1 MLFNSLDFLLWL
13 PVLLLAY
20 GVLPGRHLRVRQAV
34 LLAASYLFYGYF
46 DARFLLVL
54 WASTAIDFVAARQI
68 AAAGS
73 GTRRKIWL
81 ASSLATNLGLLIY
94 FKYAGFF
101 VESAAALL
109 EALHMPYSPL
119 ALQVVMP
126 VGISFY
132 TFQTLGYTLDV
143 YRGRIAPERSPLAF
157 ALFVAFFPQ
166 LMAGPIERASD
177 LLPQLRRLPV
187 PAWSD
192 VRSGVRWF
200 LLGLVK
206 KVVISTAL
214 YEHASGLYLNPDLR
228 STPEAWVLSSLILIH
243 IYMDFS
249 GYSDMA
255 VGLGRMLGIRLSAN
269 FDRVTAARNAPDLW
283 RRWHRTLGR
292 WFRDYVLLPLSRAGV
307 PRRMAI
313 FMTFSA
319 VGLWHGAQWTY
330 VVWGMLMGGM
340 WLFDDATRWQER
352 VTFFLPPAVA
362 RRVQTL
368 LTLTAFLFICQLFA
382 VPTLAD
388 GATLMRTLLGFPSP
402 FPDPFT
408 PLPRAV
414 LLACG
419 LFFALEFFPPLLE
432 DRLRRFPHW
441 NTRWVFVRDVV
452 VIPVALAL
460 CAEGLLQSREFVYF
474 QF

>member
-1 MLFNSLDFLLWL
+1 MLFNSLDFLLCL
-13 PVLLLAY
+13 PLLLLAY
-20 GVLPGRHLRVRQAV
+20 GALPVRHLRIRQGL

-68 AAAGS
+68 AAAAS

-81 ASSLATNLGLLIY
+81 AASLVTNLGLLAY
-94 FKYAGFF
+94 FKYVGFF

-109 EALHMPYSPL
+109 DALHVPYSPWT
-119 ALQVVMP
+119 LQVVLP

-143 YRGRIAPERSPLAF
+143 YRGRLAPERSPLAF

-187 PAWSD
+187 PVGSE
-192 VRSGVRWF
+192 VRSGFRVF

-214 YEHASGLYLNPDLR
+214 FDHAHGLYLNPELR
-228 STPEAWVLSSLILIH
+228 STPETWVLSGLIFIH

-255 VGLGRMLGIRLSAN
+255 VGLGKMLGIRLSAN
-269 FDRVTAARNAPDLW
+269 FDRVLSARNLPDLW

-292 WFRDYVLLPLSRAGV
+292 WFRDYVLLPLARAGV
-307 PRRMAI
+307 PRRLAI
-313 FMTFSA
+313 FFTFSA
-319 VGLWHGAQWTY
+319 VGLWHGAQWTF
-330 VVWGMLMGGM
+330 VLWGMLMGLV

-352 VTFFLPPAVA
+352 LTSWLPPPVA
-362 RRVQTL
+362 RGVQTL
-368 LTLTAFLFICQLFA
+368 FTLVTFLFLCQLFA

-388 GATLMRTLLGFPSP
+388 GATTMRALLGFPAP

-414 LLACG
+414 ILACG
-419 LFFALEFFPPLLE
+419 VFFALEFFPPLLE